1 MQGQD
6 EQVMEKIEIMLHP
19 RSIAI
24 IGASARLQY
33 GGRFLNNLLESG
45 YSGSIFPINPR
56 HEELMGVRCYPDVTS
71 LPEAPDLA
79 AVIVPFESTMPVLE
93 ECART
98 GAKTAVIITAGFAEK
113 GTDDRR
119 AAQQALQDFAR
130 RTGIRLCGP
139 NCLGIANVTDR
150 IWACSAALPDIKTIT
165 AGNIALVCQ
174 SGASAF
180 GPFLARARDRGL
192 DFSYIISTGNEA
204 DLDTSD
210 FIRYC
215 IHRPEVK
222 AIVAYFEAIKDGE
235 KFRIAAREALAL
247 GKAIVAIKIGRS
259 SAGQRAALSH
269 TASMTG
275 ADQAYDALFKQA
287 GVIRLDDWDEV
298 LDVTSLLMKTPPFHK
313 KNIGIV
319 AHSGG
324 VASLL
329 ADKCEQIMEV
339 PQPADA
345 TKQGLEN
352 ILKGFGSSANP
363 ADITWHAFEEDLV
376 DILNLMLN
384 DDAYGGVVLGT
395 AGSDKQAERIIGVAE
410 KTQKPLAMLWTGS
423 ERETNGLRLLQ
434 YSRRVPVFYGAETLG
449 KAIKAS
455 LYYHR
460 IRKYYTDA
468 GGYRGIAAGASV
480 RLNIPKQKGPLGL
493 MESLKLLSSFGIGIP
508 KGGLANSVEE
518 AGKLA
523 DGIGYPVVLK
533 VDSPDLP
540 HKTDLGLVKIGLRSR
555 AEVEKAFLK
564 MQEIISKLGSSA
576 SIRGILVQE
585 MVAEGTE
592 VIMGIKQD
600 PMLGQVLLFGLGGI
614 FTEALRDFSVR
625 VCPINEFDAR
635 EMIHEIKGFRI
646 LEGFRGKAPADIA
659 ALEKTLLNLSGLVVA
674 TKERITELDINPL
687 IVLPQNKGV
696 MAVDAL
702 MVVNGA

>member
-1 MQGQD
+1 MTQKQN
-6 EQVMEKIEIMLHP
+6 EQIMEKIEIMLHP

-33 GGRFLNNLLESG
+33 GGRFLNNLLEAG
-45 YSGSIFPINPR
+45 YGGHIFPINPR
-56 HEELMGVRCYPDVTS
+56 HEELMGVHCYPDVSS
-71 LPEAPDLA
+71 LPEVPDLA

-93 ECART
+93 ECARKGIKT
-98 GAKTAVIITAGFAEK
+98 GIIITAGFAEK

-119 AAQQALQDFAR
+119 AAQQALKDFST
-130 RTGIRLCGP
+130 RTGMRLCGP

-150 IWACSAALPDIKTIT
+150 IWACSAALPDIQTIT
-165 AGNIALVCQ
+165 AGNIAMVCQ

-215 IHRPEVK
+215 IHKPEVK
-222 AIVAYFEAIKDGE
+222 AIVAYFEAIKDSE
-235 KFRIAAREALAL
+235 KFRTVAGEALAL
-247 GKAIVAIKIGRS
+247 GKPIVAIKIGRS

-275 ADQAYDALFKQA
+275 ADQAYDALFKQT
-287 GVIRLDDWDEV
+287 GVTRLDDWDEV

-313 KNIGIV
+313 KSIGIV

-345 TKQGLEN
+345 TRQGLED

-384 DDAYGGVVLGT
+384 EDAYGGVVLGT

-410 KTQKPLAMLWTGS
+410 KNQKPLAMLWTGS
-423 ERETNGLRLLQ
+423 EREVNGLKLLQ
-434 YSRRVPVFYGAETLG
+434 SSRVPIFYGAETLG
-449 KAIKAS
+449 KAINAS

-460 IRKYYTDA
+460 IREYYTA
-468 GGYRGIAAGASV
+468 GGGSPKAVTSSPV
-480 RLNIPKQKGPLGL
+480 QFNIPKQKGPLGL
-493 MESLKLLSSFGIGIP
+493 MESLKLLSSFGISIP
-508 KGGLANSVEE
+508 KGGLTNGVEE

-523 DGIGYPVVLK
+523 DSIGYPIVMK

-540 HKTDLGLVKIGLRSR
+540 HKTEIGLVKIGLSSR
-555 AEVEKAFLK
+555 TEVEESFLE
-564 MQEIISKLGSSA
+564 MQQIISKLESSA
-576 SIRGILVQE
+576 SIRGILIQE
-585 MVAEGTE
+585 MVADGTE

-600 PMLGQVLLFGLGGI
+600 PMLGHVLLFGLGGI
-614 FTEALRDFSVR
+614 FTEVLRDFSVR
-625 VCPINEFDAR
+625 ICPINEFDAQ

-659 ALEKTLLNLSGLVVA
+659 ALEKTLLNLSSLA
-674 TKERITELDINPL
+674 MAAKEQITELDINPL

-702 MVVNGA
+702 IVPNGA

>member
-1 MQGQD
+1 MTQQQSG
-6 EQVMEKIEIMLHP
+6 QVMERIEIMLHP

-24 IGASARLQY
+24 IGASAKLQY
-33 GGRFLNNLLESG
+33 GGRFLNNLLEAR
-45 YSGSIFPINPR
+45 YNGSIFPVNPR
-56 HEELMGVRCYPDVTS
+56 HEELMGVRCYPDVSS
-71 LPEAPDLA
+71 LPEVPDLA
-79 AVIVPFESTMPVLE
+79 AIIVPFESTMTVLE
-93 ECART
+93 ECARKGVKT
-98 GAKTAVIITAGFAEK
+98 GVIITAGFAEK
-113 GTDDRR
+113 GTDERK
-119 AAQQALQDFAR
+119 AAQEALCDFTR
-130 RTGIRLCGP
+130 RTGMRLCGP
-139 NCLGIANVTDR
+139 NCLGIANVKDR
-150 IWACSAALPDIKTIT
+150 IWSCSAALSDIQTIA

-192 DFSYIISTGNEA
+192 DFSYIISTGNEV

-222 AIVAYFEAIKDGE
+222 SIVAYFEAIRDSD
-235 KFRIAAREALAL
+235 KFRAVAKEALTL
-247 GKAIVAIKIGRS
+247 GKPIVAIKIGRS

-275 ADQAYDALFKQA
+275 SDQAYDALFKQT

-298 LDVTSLLMKTPPFHK
+298 LDVASLLVKIPPFHK
-313 KNIGIV
+313 KSIGVV

-339 PQPADA
+339 PPPSDS
-345 TKQGLEN
+345 TRQGLEA
-352 ILKGFGSSANP
+352 ILKGLGSSANP
-363 ADITWHAFEEDLV
+363 ADITWHAFEEELV

-384 DDAYGGVVLGT
+384 EDAFGGVILGT
-395 AGSDKQAERIIGVAE
+395 AGSDNQAKRIIDAAE

-423 ERETNGLRLLQ
+423 EREVKGLKLLQ
-434 YSRRVPVFYGAETLG
+434 SSQVPVFYSVETLG

-460 IRKYYTDA
+460 IREYYAVED
-468 GGYRGIAAGASV
+468 GYRKATAS
-480 RLNIPKQKGPLGL
+480 LPAKFDIPKRKGPLGL
-493 MESLKLLSSFGIGIP
+493 MESLELLSSFGIDVP
-508 KGGLANSVEE
+508 KGSLANSVKE

-523 DGIGYPVVLK
+523 DSIGYPVVMK

-540 HKTDLGLVKIGLRSR
+540 HKTELGLVKTGLRSR
-555 AEVEKAFLK
+555 VEVENAFREMWERTSTL
-564 MQEIISKLGSSA
+564 ESST
-576 SIRGILVQE
+576 SIKGILIQE
-585 MVAEGTE
+585 MVEGGIE
-592 VIMGIKQD
+592 VIMGIKKD
-600 PMLGQVLLFGLGGI
+600 PQLGQVLLFGLGGI
-614 FTEALRDFSVR
+614 FTEVLKDSSLR
-625 VCPINEFDAR
+625 VCPVNEFDVQ

-659 ALEKTLLNLSGLVVA
+659 ALEKTLLNLSSLAMA
-674 TKERITELDINPL
+674 TKEQITELDINPL
-687 IVLPQNKGV
+687 IVLPQNKGA

-702 MVVNGA
+702 IVSRQS